1 MQDANIK
8 ITTDVSDIFGD
19 TGRKL
24 IKKIIEG
31 KEITDEDLL
40 EMTSGRGKSS
50 LRNKIPQI
58 KEGLKGT
65 TREHHRKMIKLIYE
79 HLKYLENEQ
88 KEIENLIDEA
98 CKEYKKEIEL
108 LDSIPGINEDSAK
121 AIIAE
126 IGIDMNQFPT
136 VKNLTSWAGMSPGNY
151 ESAWVKK
158 KESQQMET
166 ERYEQS

>member
-1 MQDANIK
+1 
-8 ITTDVSDIFGD
+8 
-19 TGRKL
+19 
-24 IKKIIEG
+24 
-31 KEITDEDLL
+31 
-40 EMTSGRGKSS
+40 
-50 LRNKIPQI
+50 
-58 KEGLKGT
+58 
-65 TREHHRKMIKLIYE
+65 MIKLIYE

-136 VKNLTSWAGMSPGNY
+136 VKNLTSWAGMSPGNN
-151 ESAWVKK
+151 ESAGVKK

-166 ERYEQS
+166 ERYEQP